1 MGLVDP
7 DAVFAAGLP
16 GVIQAIGQEVR
27 RVDILL
33 EVGSQLS
40 LPSFKGHRGHAG
52 GGEDGG
58 GVELEDAGHASGRGV
73 RRWVRCCGAATTSVT
88 VPLSSATGRLHRGCR
103 LVRVFRDRT
112 THSTGGSGRT
122 GRRCRRNV
130 NIKGSLQT

>member
-1 MGLVDP
+1 MHWVEKYRPKSLNEITSQNNIIDSLKKTL
-7 DAVFAAGLP
+7 FTKNLP
-16 GVIQAIGQEVR
+16 HLIFYSACTYTFCMHLDLKITYTY
-27 RVDILL
+27 L
-33 EVGSQLS
+33 
-40 LPSFKGHRGHAG
+40 
-52 GGEDGG
+52 
-58 GVELEDAGHASGRGV
+58 
-73 RRWVRCCGAATTSVT
+73 TSVT